1 MRKISS
7 DEATIDNAFEVAQ
20 LMIEEGN
27 TDKGC
32 NCCVPPRLLSC
43 GRRAIEPSVL

>member
-1 MRKISS
+1 MRIINS
-7 DEATIDNAFEVAQ
+7 DEATIDDAFEVAQ

-27 TDKGC
+27 TGC
-32 NCCVPPRLLSC
+32 NCCVPPRLLSF